1 MRIAT
6 RCLSCLA
13 AAALAVVVGC
23 GGGETPPM
31 PTAGSSPPVQPDLG
45 WVRVVSG
52 IEGTPVAGASVLF
65 DGDDEPVVSGPSGE
79 AWPNDYILR
88 SYGTALGTAVNVD
101 ARGFL
106 PRRTR
111 IGSDGI
117 VTLWPVADDAEAEAV
132 RRMVYGDQEVRQP
145 FDLGPILVSVL
156 GEGAGFWGSEVGRAW
171 QAEALA
177 FGARFGLRYG
187 WSTVFQYEPNEMSVL
202 FDTAGQCSLG
212 ARWGFCRAA
221 SPYFAS
227 FVVRPAR
234 AGDAATIRR
243 VLASAFLGPNPLPG
257 LLNPDA
263 PADELSPFEERTPRM
278 VLLRRLPSLWPD
290 TDG

>member
-117 VTLWPVADDAEAEAV
+117 VTLWPVADDAEAHAV

-156 GEGAGFWGSEVGRAW
+156 GEGAGF
-171 QAEALA
+171 
-177 FGARFGLRYG
+177 
-187 WSTVFQYEPNEMSVL
+187 
-202 FDTAGQCSLG
+202 
-212 ARWGFCRAA
+212 
-221 SPYFAS
+221 AS

-243 VLASAFLGPNPLPG
+243 VLASAFLGPDPLPG

-263 PADELSPFEERTPRM
+263 PADELSPFEERTLRM